1 MHVHRVSLSALMVL
15 AAAVAHADVTVQEQ
29 TTVNVAM
36 IKAHGSS
43 TRAITDDK
51 ERSESEFHCEG
62 FMSMF
67 CGKNSS
73 LEIVRIDRGLTM
85 SADTKKK
92 TYLEKPFPTPEQIK
106 AAQEHLNAVMEKMKS
121 CPAPPA
127 AASQPTVDTSKCTM
141 SAPTSTVTTPGDT
154 ATFAG
159 HPAHHTIIT
168 MTQSCANPDTGESCD
183 MSYSFDVWSA
193 NEDLPEMATRQTF
206 TRNYMHAMGMDEAAL
221 MATAAQFSQFLAP
234 YKDAMKKLSSDS
246 SSLKG
251 YPLKTTFRVAV
262 GGTKCKAAASSG
274 SSAGSGSG
282 GSGSGG
288 NVIADA
294 SGAAAGAA
302 ASTTAGVADAAASE
316 AAGRAAGGGAGGAI
330 ANSAA
335 GAFAS
340 KLIGGMFS
348 HKKSAAPPPPQGAG
362 AGAGA
367 SSPAPMAPGMLT
379 IAEVSMETTSI
390 SAAPIDATQFEMPP
404 DYKKVPPPPEKP
416 FEEPTCPKY
425 GP

>member
-1 MHVHRVSLSALMVL
+1 MNKTSALL
-15 AAAVAHADVTVQEQ
+15 AAVALLGCAAASADVTVQEQ

-51 ERSESEFHCEG
+51 ERSESEFRCEG

-73 LEIVRIDRGLTM
+73 LEIIRIDRGLTM
-85 SADTKKK
+85 TADTKKK
-92 TYLEKPFPTPEQIK
+92 TYLEKPFPTPEQVK
-106 AAQEHLNAVMEKMKS
+106 AVQEHLNAVMEKMKS

-154 ATFAG
+154 ASFAG
-159 HPAHHTIIT
+159 HAAHHTIMT
-168 MTQSCANPDTGESCD
+168 MTQSCANPETGETCD
-183 MSYSFDVWSA
+183 MAYSFDVWSA

-206 TRNYMHAMGMDEAAL
+206 TKNYVHAMGLDEAGL
-221 MATAAQFSQFLAP
+221 MATSAQFSQFLAP
-234 YKDAMKKLSSDS
+234 YKDAMKKLSGDS

-262 GGTKCKAAASSG
+262 GGAKCKAAAGSG
-274 SSAGSGSG
+274 GSAGGSG

-302 ASTTAGVADAAASE
+302 ASTTAGAADAAASE
-316 AAGRAAGGGAGGAI
+316 AAGRAAGGGVGGAI

-348 HKKSAAPPPPQGAG
+348 HKKTESPPASQGSGSGNAAPA
-362 AGAGA
+362 
-367 SSPAPMAPGMLT
+367 APVAPGMLT
-379 IAEVSMETTSI
+379 IAEVTMETTSI
-390 SAAPIDATQFEMPP
+390 SSAPIAATQFEMPP
-404 DYKKVPPPPEKP
+404 DYKKVAPPPEKA
-416 FEEPTCPKY
+416 FDEPTCPKY

>member
-1 MHVHRVSLSALMVL
+1 MYRSRALVFTVTL
-15 AAAVAHADVTVQEQ
+15 AACAAANADVTVQEQ
-29 TTVNVAM
+29 TTVNVAV

-51 ERSESEFHCEG
+51 ERSESEFRCEG

-85 SADTKKK
+85 TADTKKK
-92 TYLEKPFPTPEQIK
+92 TYLEKPFPTPEQVK
-106 AAQEHLNAVMEKMKS
+106 ATQERINAAMEKLKS
-121 CPAPPA
+121 CPPPPA

-154 ATFAG
+154 ASFAG
-159 HPAHHTIIT
+159 HPAHHTIMT
-168 MTQSCANPDTGESCD
+168 MTQSCANPETGDTCD
-183 MSYSFDVWSA
+183 MAYSFDVWSA
-193 NEDLPEMATRQTF
+193 NDDLPEMAQRQTF
-206 TRNYMHAMGMDEAAL
+206 NKNYMHAMGIDEAQM

-234 YKDAMKKLSSDS
+234 YRDAMKKLSGDS

-262 GGTKCKAAASSG
+262 GGAKCKAAANAP
-274 SSAGSGSG
+274 AGGAA
-282 GSGSGG
+282 GSGG
-288 NVIADA
+288 NVITDA

-302 ASTTAGVADAAASE
+302 ASTSAGVGEAAASE

-335 GAFAS
+335 GAFAG
-340 KLIGGMFS
+340 KLIGGLFG
-348 HKKSAAPPPPQGAG
+348 HKKAAETPPAQGSASGTQGSASGTAAPPT
-362 AGAGA
+362 
-367 SSPAPMAPGMLT
+367 APGMVT
-379 IAEVSMETTSI
+379 IAEVTMETTSI
-390 SAAPIDATQFEMPP
+390 SSAPIAPAQFEMPP
-404 DYKKVPPPPEKP
+404 DYKKVPPPPEKT

-425 GP
+425 GS